1 VTGVSDLIR
10 TDKPL
15 RYGANAVYPHK
26 HLIEKQY
33 RFVSRFGSEVL
44 LHKVVGQEIHL
55 PRALCPVGDHDVR
68 SKGTPAT
75 FPVCPVPR
83 PNQVKVFGETLGFLQ
98 KGLSGQVVAYTG
110 WGKTVLGY
118 YVAARLGVKTLVVT
132 TKDDIYKQWI
142 GGACGVYGQ
151 PNFLGLQRKQVG
163 EIRGDKLKT
172 KNCPFVVAM
181 IHSLSKDGKVPEDTL
196 AEFGLVIFDE
206 CHRVPAETFSVVA
219 DMLPAYLRMGLSATP
234 TRADGKELLVQAHIG
249 PIRAKTEEQLMVP
262 KVLRFVSSWQ
272 CPRVLRTFRN
282 DDGTARKVVMRMPHE
297 AGKTTHIE
305 KIIAA
310 DPSRNMLVAQ
320 LIHGAYEKGRNT
332 AVFSTLHDHLRALHR
347 CCRELGISGKD
358 MGYYVGATTKAELI
372 ERDKAMA
379 RKVVFTT
386 FGMMGEGT
394 DIPWIDTCVLA
405 IPRANVAQAVG
416 RIRREY
422 EGKREPV
429 VMDVIDE
436 DSPVFAG
443 YADSRRHWYRSIG
456 CQVLDME

>member
-1 VTGVSDLIR
+1 
-10 TDKPL
+10 
-15 RYGANAVYPHK
+15 
-26 HLIEKQY
+26 
-33 RFVSRFGSEVL
+33 
-44 LHKVVGQEIHL
+44 
-55 PRALCPVGDHDVR
+55 
-68 SKGTPAT
+68 
-75 FPVCPVPR
+75 
-83 PNQVKVFGETLGFLQ
+83 
-98 KGLSGQVVAYTG
+98 
-110 WGKTVLGY
+110 
-118 YVAARLGVKTLVVT
+118 
-132 TKDDIYKQWI
+132 
-142 GGACGVYGQ
+142 
-151 PNFLGLQRKQVG
+151 
-163 EIRGDKLKT
+163 
-172 KNCPFVVAM
+172 
-181 IHSLSKDGKVPEDTL
+181 
-196 AEFGLVIFDE
+196 
-206 CHRVPAETFSVVA
+206 
-219 DMLPAYLRMGLSATP
+219 LSATP